1 MSEATGIS
9 SSDSGSGDNPPA
21 GTNNPTVQVSG
32 SDTGLGSTPAS
43 TGGGLVWLLLPAGL
57 LLLLLAIVAA
67 LRHRRARS

>member
-57 LLLLLAIVAA
+57 LLLLAIVAA